1 MDAGLILLLSNEL
14 TTNLSHEA
22 LSWLECW
29 DVMCWDDDIFDD
41 DDRDDFTPEALERY
55 LKQLQEQKEQK
66 QREMK
71 ARKKELNLPHKLRMD
86 IDDAK
91 LILMRDKQGLSFRQI
106 ASIMKCS
113 PQTVINRYNRAKGK

>member
-1 MDAGLILLLSNEL
+1 MSMGFGTDYEEL
-14 TTNLSHEA
+14 GYDTSLVGGE
-22 LSWLECW
+22 
-29 DVMCWDDDIFDD
+29 DVFDTAAELWDDE

-55 LKQLQEQKEQK
+55 LKQLQEQKEQQK
-66 QREMK
+66 REMK
-71 ARKKELNLPHKLRMD
+71 ALKKELNLPHKLRMD

-91 LILMRDKQGLSFRQI
+91 LILMKDKQGLSFRQI